1 MKSEYNVALITISDS
16 ASKGERE
23 DKSGKLLREL
33 VENYGYKVTDSQIIP
48 DEETQITNHLL
59 WLIDEKN
66 TPLILT
72 TGGTG
77 ISPRDVTPE
86 ATRQVIEKE
95 LPGFSESMRAA
106 GRKSAHLADISRAI
120 CGTRGKTLI
129 INFPGS
135 THAVR
140 DGFKAILPA
149 IGHVLDVLSGK
160 VEDCGNIANSPV
172 ITQGVSHKKTR

>member
-1 MKSEYNVALITISDS
+1 MKLKYNVALVTISDS

-33 VENYGYKVTDSQIIP
+33 VGNHGYKVTDYQIIP
-48 DEETQITNHLL
+48 DDETQITNHLL
-59 WLIDEKN
+59 MLIDEKK
-66 TPLILT
+66 TPLVLT

-106 GRKSAHLADISRAI
+106 GRKTTHLADISRAV
-120 CGTRGKTLI
+120 CGIRDKTLI

-135 THAVR
+135 TKAVR
-140 DGFKAILPA
+140 DGFKAVLPA
-149 IGHVLDVLSGK
+149 INHVLDILSGK
-160 VEDCGNIANSPV
+160 VTDCAKSAGSPV
-172 ITQGVSHKKTR
+172 MTPGVSHKKER